1 MAAEKKGN
9 SVSTE
14 TFKSWEK
21 DNIFGVLDN
30 GGFLFCSTET
40 IADNLLQRRL

>member
-30 GGFLFCSTET
+30 VL
-40 IADNLLQRRL
+40 